1 VKKIPP
7 EISVIRPVRALVIGA
22 GPAAVAMHLPVL
34 AQLRAAGQ
42 VQLTLVCDIESG
54 RATAAQRK
62 FGFLE
67 AATDAIGALERSDID
82 AVYIFGSAQ
91 MHYEYGMKALKRAKH
106 LFVEKPVAPSYEQAR
121 EMAQTALSH
130 GVVAV
135 GGHNRRF
142 YESLAAVRARAGKA
156 GWRSAEV
163 VFHKPEYGKPVPFG
177 AQSWL
182 SANGIHALD
191 AMVFMM
197 GGLPEQLTAFAGD
210 PGAAAASVFSAL
222 MRWRNGAQGVFLCN
236 NSAGARREEYV
247 FHGIAETYRITETGL
262 TVEQDDVASNTPLTV
277 LGDGVGAEHDAF
289 LRAIR
294 TGMEPLHSILAI
306 APSLRLA
313 ELIERGFNGRVEM
326 PAAPPV
332 VGTTQPEIAQS
343 ILIDRPLELMSA
355 LTQVLA
361 HYRFVSRDEVH
372 ASPEPRPDIVA
383 AVLGRESAKLDSG
396 ILGKLP
402 RLRVVGVIGLSI
414 ARYEP
419 EALLA
424 RGITVV
430 NASDA
435 YAESVAEF
443 ALGLTILGRRRAFA
457 SHAVMR
463 AGGWGTDA
471 GSAGLPGRLHR
482 LLRRTRPALAKTG
495 LESFLLTAWRKTPQ
509 SKRRA
514 LIGKSNVSRDL
525 KGAVVGLVGW
535 GANARAFAA
544 HLVRAQARVLVYSEH
559 ASASEIVA
567 AGAVPASLN
576 EVLAADV
583 VSLHR
588 GLTANT
594 RHSLGT
600 AELAKL
606 RPGAVLINVARGA
619 LTDPDALLARL
630 KRGDI
635 FACLDTYDEE
645 PLQASHPLRKL
656 KNVFLT
662 PHIAGGS
669 SDMRA
674 AAAEEVVQK
683 IIAHLEGQTVGSIS
697 AERLRTMT

>member
-1 VKKIPP
+1 
-7 EISVIRPVRALVIGA
+7 
-22 GPAAVAMHLPVL
+22 MHLPVL
-34 AQLRAAGQ
+34 AQLQAAGEL
-42 VQLTLVCDIESG
+42 QLTLVCDIESG
-54 RATAAQRK
+54 RAAAAQRK

-67 AATDAIGALERSDID
+67 TTTDAIGALERSDID
-82 AVYIFGSAQ
+82 AVYIFGSAH
-91 MHYEYGMKALKRAKH
+91 MHFDFGMKALKSAKH
-106 LFVEKPVAPSYEQAR
+106 LFVEKPVAPSYEQAC
-121 EMAQTALSH
+121 EMAQAALSH
-130 GVVAV
+130 GLVAV

-142 YESLAAVRARAGKA
+142 YQSLAAVRARAGKA

-210 PGAAAASVFSAL
+210 PGTAAASVFSAL
-222 MRWRNGAQGVFLCN
+222 MRWHNGAQGVFLCN
-236 NSAGARREEYV
+236 NTAGARREEYV
-247 FHGIAETYRITETGL
+247 FHGIAETYRVTENGL
-262 TVEQDDVASNTPLTV
+262 TVEQGDVASNIPLSL

-289 LRAIR
+289 LMAIR
-294 TGMEPLHSILAI
+294 TGTEPVHSILAI

-313 ELIERGFNGRVEM
+313 ELIERGFSGRVEM
-326 PAAPPV
+326 PAVPPAG
-332 VGTTQPEIAQS
+332 GTSQPEMAQS

-355 LTQVLA
+355 ITQLLA
-361 HYRFVSRDEVH
+361 RYRFVSRDEVD
-372 ASPEPRPDIVA
+372 AAPELRPDIVA
-383 AVLGRESAKLDSG
+383 AVLGRGSTGLDSG
-396 ILGKLP
+396 MLGKLP
-402 RLRVVGVIGLSI
+402 QLRVVGVIGLSLTP
-414 ARYEP
+414 YEP

-443 ALGLTILGRRRAFA
+443 ALGLTILGRRRAFT
-457 SHAVMR
+457 SHGLMR
-463 AGGWGTDA
+463 AGGWGIDA
-471 GSAGLPGRLHR
+471 GSAGLADRLRR
-482 LLRRTRPALAKTG
+482 LLQSMRPALAAAG
-495 LESFLLTAWRKTPQ
+495 VEALLLTAWRKTSQ

-514 LIGKSNVSRDL
+514 FIGKSTVSRDL
-525 KGAVVGLVGW
+525 KGTVVGLIGW

-544 HLVRAQARVLVYSEH
+544 HLVRAQAQILVYSEH
-559 ASASEIVA
+559 AAAEEIVA
-567 AGAVPASLN
+567 AGAVRASLN

-583 VSLHR
+583 ISLHR

-594 RHSLGT
+594 RHSLGA

-630 KRGDI
+630 KQGDI

-645 PLQASHPLRKL
+645 PLRASHPLRKL
-656 KNVFLT
+656 RNVFLT
-662 PHIAGGS
+662 SHIAGGS
-669 SDMRA
+669 PDMRT
-674 AAAEEVVQK
+674 AAAEEVIRK
-683 IIAHLEGQTVGSIS
+683 ITAHLEGQTVGSIS
-697 AERLRTMT
+697 TERLRTMT